1 MIKIGNGREVWLYL
15 ALMAICFSTISLM
28 SILFLDMII
37 PSQSA
42 LGRQRMDSFWDCM
55 IVLLIK
61 PNEKQVVMFRS
72 FFSIGTPSLIH
83 LGVA

>member
-1 MIKIGNGREVWLYL
+1 MIKIGNGRKVWIYL
-15 ALMAICFSTISLM
+15 AFIAISCFTISPM

-72 FFSIGTPSLIH
+72 FFSIGTPTLIH